1 VEIKSGQLKLQTLR
15 LAFANAP
22 KTVGANAK
30 LAGNGVSVGCA
41 IDGDHAMLTFNPGI
55 VIAQGQTLSVELA

>member
-1 VEIKSGQLKLQTLR
+1 
-15 LAFANAP
+15 
-22 KTVGANAK
+22 
-30 LAGNGVSVGCA
+30 VGCA